1 MRNNIIGTQKT
12 IFSHYTRQC
21 ICLPL
26 GFVFLHNKNLDF
38 AICLHIMHVVVV
50 TINWDLKFANW
61 NLPLV
66 FLQRP
71 RGYIFHT
78 WLVHW
83 QEKNWKIINS
93 SLICLQI
100 YFKFFVILKRKPLSL
115 KKTMIWLTFFQQR
128 GRKTLSTCTVR
139 YFNLHIQI
147 TYGISIRPIFTLMI
161 KRRIRCIP
169 PP

>member
-1 MRNNIIGTQKT
+1 MRNNIIGSQKT
-12 IFSHYTRQC
+12 IFSHYMRQC

-38 AICLHIMHVVVV
+38 AICLHIMHVV
-50 TINWDLKFANW
+50 TIQLRFEICQLKFATGIFTKTSRIHFSHLARSLTGKIW
-61 NLPLV
+61 N
-66 FLQRP
+66 
-71 RGYIFHT
+71 
-78 WLVHW
+78 
-83 QEKNWKIINS
+83 IINS

-147 TYGISIRPIFTLMI
+147 TYGIFY
-161 KRRIRCIP
+161 
-169 PP
+169 

>member
-1 MRNNIIGTQKT
+1 MPSYNARRSRNNKLR
-12 IFSHYTRQC
+12 FE
-21 ICLPL
+21 ICQ
-26 GFVFLHNKNLDF
+26 
-38 AICLHIMHVVVV
+38 
-50 TINWDLKFANW
+50 LKFATGIFTKTSRIHFSHLARSLTGKIW
-61 NLPLV
+61 N
-66 FLQRP
+66 
-71 RGYIFHT
+71 
-78 WLVHW
+78 
-83 QEKNWKIINS
+83 IINS

-128 GRKTLSTCTVR
+128 GRKILSTCTVR
-139 YFNLHIQI
+139 YCNLHIQI